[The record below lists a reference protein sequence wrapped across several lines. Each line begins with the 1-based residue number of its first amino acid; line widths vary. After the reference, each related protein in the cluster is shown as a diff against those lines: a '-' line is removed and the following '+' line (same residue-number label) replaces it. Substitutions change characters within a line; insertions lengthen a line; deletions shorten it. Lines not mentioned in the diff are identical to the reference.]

1 MINPIDKILT
11 EWAYR
16 VHNGMPDPSDNY
28 HMVQLDEYLTEL
40 RVPRRFRETL
50 LHRLRE
56 KRVKRNPG
64 DIWKTKSGY
73 AGKRKKDGKSRYG
86 MGSQEVAQA
95 YVDGKISGDDTES
108 AGKSQT
114 EGYIKRDHEKAD
126 TALYMKKSTYKK
138 LSAEYKKLKK
148 LEKKNKLSDEGKER
162 LKELEEGG
170 IGAGTPGS
178 QAGECITHKAMR
190 MRKEGKSW
198 EEIQAHLEEIV
209 SDPDHILY
217 KKNTMGDGW
226 VGAGIAAARKIED
239 EYGIDNIETIAW
251 DTPEGRQSIGVSPD
265 FKTASDMFV
274 SVRDPKTGKIKK
286 VGVSLKKDGA
296 VFINN
301 GGWDKQHAKIREGLK
316 AAKDANGKPLLTQAE
331 LDYFDEQT
339 NVESYEKD
347 YDSKAKKGATAMRA
361 DKSPEAK
368 KEHKKLMTDDAYAQ
382 KVFGPNYKEYR
393 ESIRDFDAFLAKMEA
408 GRRPLGGD
416 KQDYYS
422 NNDSKAFAKLT
433 ANSEYFSKNPPGVY
447 DSLRQCD
454 HDLTERTMAALKN
467 NPKLEQAVK
476 IHILNSIHI
485 DNILGLNKR
494 EEGDIDEFKM
504 VYGIEP
510 DGAMM
515 DESTLITLFGPD
527 FEKQLN
533 EDIVEVKQGKMTLDQ
548 LKINLAKKIT
558 IDYDNHKILF
568 NQTFK
573 KIDPISGKEVL
584 VESEYP
590 LFDWHARAKGLGSA
604 PAMEL
609 GQDPFLARSLKEGTP
624 DIDRWDPK
632 VHYNYLTGKI
642 TVLNKEIKENQSL
655 GLPVGDLIKK
665 RDEYSAKKKEL
676 KKRF

>member
-1 MINPIDKILT
+1 
-11 EWAYR
+11 
-16 VHNGMPDPSDNY
+16 
-28 HMVQLDEYLTEL
+28 
-40 RVPRRFRETL
+40 
-50 LHRLRE
+50 
-56 KRVKRNPG
+56 
-64 DIWKTKSGY
+64 
-73 AGKRKKDGKSRYG
+73 
-86 MGSQEVAQA
+86 
-95 YVDGKISGDDTES
+95 
-108 AGKSQT
+108 
-114 EGYIKRDHEKAD
+114 
-126 TALYMKKSTYKK
+126 
-138 LSAEYKKLKK
+138 
-148 LEKKNKLSDEGKER
+148 
-162 LKELEEGG
+162 
-170 IGAGTPGS
+170 
-178 QAGECITHKAMR
+178 
-190 MRKEGKSW
+190 
-198 EEIQAHLEEIV
+198 
-209 SDPDHILY
+209 
-217 KKNTMGDGW
+217 MGDGW
-226 VGAGIAAARKIED
+226 VGAGIAAAIKIED

-274 SVRDPKTGKIKK
+274 SVRDHKTGKIKK
-286 VGVSLKKDGA
+286 VGIYVKKDGA

-301 GGWDKQHAKIREGLK
+301 GGWDTQHAKIREGLEN
-316 AAKDANGKPLLTQAE
+316 AKDENGKQLLTQAE
-331 LDYFDEQT
+331 LDYFDKQT
-339 NVESYEKD
+339 NVESYEKQ
-347 YDSKAKKGATAMRA
+347 YDSRAQKGATAMRA
-361 DKSPEAK
+361 DKNPAAK
-368 KEHKKLMTDDAYAQ
+368 EEHEKLMGTWIDPNTGKPIGDAYAE
-382 KVFGPNYKEYR
+382 KVFGPNYSEYR
-393 ESIRDFDAFLAKMEA
+393 NNIKDFDAFLDRMEA

-416 KQDYYS
+416 KRDYYS
-422 NNDSKAFAKLT
+422 TNDSKAFAKIT
-433 ANSEYFSKNPPGVY
+433 ANSEYFSKNPGGVY

-454 HDLTERTMAALKN
+454 HELTKRTMAALKK

-533 EDIVEVKQGKMTLDQ
+533 EYIVEVKQGKMTVDQ

-558 IDYDNHKILF
+558 IDYDAHKILF

-609 GQDPFLARSLKEGTP
+609 AQDPFLARSLKEGTP
-624 DIDRWDPK
+624 DIDKWDPK
-632 VHYNYLTGKI
+632 IHYNYLTGRI
-642 TVLNKEIKENQSL
+642 RVLNTEIKENQSL
-655 GLPVGDLIKK
+655 GIDTKDLEIKK
-665 RDEYSAKKKEL
+665 AKYSAKKKEL